1 MITMTGAEFK
11 RFLADPDIWANDATY
26 YDDARILVDRT
37 HDENR
42 DLEHVSDGAVIE
54 VDGGYI
60 YGALAGV
67 LDDLEDCMSDW
78 LAKQTTT
85 QFVIAVPKGKVQAFL
100 AALDALGMTPAPS
113 HWTREPG
120 RAVPNST

>member
-67 LDDLEDCMSDW
+67 SDDLEDCITDW

-100 AALDALGMTPAPS
+100 VALDALGMTPAPS
-113 HWTREPG
+113 H
-120 RAVPNST
+120 